1 MLSGSMKRNTL
12 LIFDDRLPGCFR
24 SVGGSNDSGVFP
36 TGYAPDQEWNWP
48 GSPTVTGNT
57 VTVLMTVMGR
67 GDLPEG
73 GMWNFKQLRTEV
85 WTFRWDG
92 NQLIRLSTRKLV
104 HTTADPSDNQLAFNS
119 AKVVNSYVYLTAT
132 YLRKG
137 MFGHDVY
144 LTRVPVK
151 EWFSASN
158 APLTSMQFLT
168 NTSGWVRG
176 ASYGS
181 LKPIIWGSG
190 DSSVSIDYTGNQMH
204 LIYKMHSIFG
214 SEIHD
219 SHAPTPES
227 QWVDT
232 RLMPAPTKPETFSY
246 SAVVHPAWTSN
257 QASLSRKVT
266 LNFNNAAADAN
277 FNLGAMSRYRPE
289 LRDVVLPET
298 VRIHT
303 GVPGGSTVAGNLTVQ
318 GSYYDGH
325 ARAYPCNESAPTAS
339 VSNFLA
345 GGTVSNFVVI
355 KTDPNGDICVD
366 SPAPAHFVFDV
377 VGSAGQAAAS
387 APRRLLDTRAAAM
400 PPAGTTVRVHT
411 QAAPGSL
418 ALGNV
423 TVTQARGSGHTSTFP
438 CGQPVPT
445 TSVNNY
451 RAGQTVPNFAATQ
464 TDSHGDICIFTS
476 GPTHLL
482 YDYLGSSRADVTE
495 APARLID
502 TRNGARPK
510 ARAVVR
516 VHTAMSPGSTVAG
529 NLTVTGAA
537 DTGHTRVWNC
547 DESMP
552 DTSVNNYRRGETRP
566 NFIAVTTDNKGDFCV
581 MNTASADIFFDSSGS
596 SSGVSAVPAHRV
608 ADTRS

>member
-1 MLSGSMKRNTL
+1 MDVESSQ
-12 LIFDDRLPGCFR
+12 P
-24 SVGGSNDSGVFP
+24 SVG
-36 TGYAPDQEWNWP
+36 
-48 GSPTVTGNT
+48 
-57 VTVLMTVMGR
+57 R
-67 GDLPEG
+67 
-73 GMWNFKQLRTEV
+73 
-85 WTFRWDG
+85 
-92 NQLIRLSTRKLV
+92 
-104 HTTADPSDNQLAFNS
+104 
-119 AKVVNSYVYLTAT
+119 
-132 YLRKG
+132 
-137 MFGHDVY
+137 
-144 LTRVPVK
+144 
-151 EWFSASN
+151 
-158 APLTSMQFLT
+158 
-168 NTSGWVRG
+168 
-176 ASYGS
+176 
-181 LKPIIWGSG
+181 
-190 DSSVSIDYTGNQMH
+190 
-204 LIYKMHSIFG
+204 
-214 SEIHD
+214 
-219 SHAPTPES
+219 
-227 QWVDT
+227 
-232 RLMPAPTKPETFSY
+232 
-246 SAVVHPAWTSN
+246 
-257 QASLSRKVT
+257 VT

-318 GSYYDGH
+318 GSCYDGH

-423 TVTQARGSGHTSTFP
+423 TVTQARGSGHVDLS

-529 NLTVTGAA
+529 NPDG
-537 DTGHTRVWNC
+537 DWGGRHGPTRVWNC

-596 SSGVSAVPAHRV
+596 SSVCRRYPRPRGGHPQLADWPAQRRALRTQVRAAGRYVVRDTAAQRCLALPSEGGTAGPPGQTERPLTRAPLGARHRISALDRIPSNGVHSTSFPRPVRWKRGPRRDFGGSETRNGWGLSAGDNLGQRRDGPGLPSLRPQ
-608 ADTRS
+608 